1 MKGVYTQWIPK
12 NVLLRCQVVSSYISF
27 YCCFPSS
34 ALSKQQNFLQCTVIK
49 RYFSFFLLFSL
60 FVWIPLIFLTFML
73 AYVRMRV
80 YASEF
85 CVLLYFVISFCT
97 PTSKLLR
104 LFVKLASFYL
114 PPFNFTYINNSHT
127 YTTTDAHTSYF
138 QHYIFIFILHSPPSV
153 TFFVLQIE
161 SSRLLFVVA
170 ASSFVPI
177 SSCSFGLSLS
187 PDMLFCKHYC
197 FCCVCSVVFSYWTF
211 FHFLLYEVFCSCIYL
226 S

>member
-1 MKGVYTQWIPK
+1 MKDVYTQWIPK

-27 YCCFPSS
+27 DCCFPSS

-73 AYVRMRV
+73 ACVCVRILCLV
-80 YASEF
+80 ILCHF
-85 CVLLYFVISFCT
+85 FLYTYLQAFAFVCQVGI
-97 PTSKLLR
+97 
-104 LFVKLASFYL
+104 VYL
-114 PPFNFTYINNSHT
+114 PPFSFTYISNSHT
-127 YTTTDAHTSYF
+127 YTTTDAHTSHF

-153 TFFVLQIE
+153 AFFVLQIE

-177 SSCSFGLSLS
+177 SSCSFVFSLPLSLL
-187 PDMLFCKHYC
+187 MC
-197 FCCVCSVVFSYWTF
+197 FLQTLL
-211 FHFLLYEVFCSCIYL
+211 FLLCFQCCIFLLDFYIFSFTKFFFCSWIYL